1 MESIAA
7 ILSSISIANI
17 IVLGILIII
26 FTRAYLYTKANLP
39 LAMLTFSGLLL
50 LHNVIGADAYFAS
63 QDLFS
68 QELFPYMVGI
78 HSTELVGLLIFLKVA
93 WQ

>member
-63 QDLFS
+63 QELFS
-68 QELFPYMVGI
+68 QQLFPYMLGI
-78 HSTELVGLLIFLKVA
+78 HSTELVGLLIFLKVT

>member
-68 QELFPYMVGI
+68 PQLFPYMLGI
-78 HSTELVGLLIFLKVA
+78 HSTELVGLLIFLKVT